1 MERDRLTFFATTPRG
16 LADLLAEELRG
27 LGVEEVRPAPAGVA
41 FRGGIE
47 DGYRACLWS
56 RTASRVLLHLAR
68 LDAGTPDTL
77 YQAVYAVPWEE
88 HLGPD
93 DTLAVDVDGATEA
106 FRHTRFA
113 AQRVK
118 DGIVDRLRAVY
129 GRRPSVRLERPALR
143 VHLHLAGTAG
153 DLALDLSG
161 EPLHRRGYRLDGV
174 EAPLR
179 ENLAAGILLR
189 AGWPRVAADG
199 GALLDPMCGSGT
211 LPIEAALMATDRA
224 PGLLRGYWGFAGWLG
239 HRPAVWKRL
248 LEEAR
253 RRAEAGLERL
263 PEILGF
269 DEDARAV
276 QAARA
281 NLARA
286 GLAARV
292 RLAARALADLT
303 APAAVKAGLVV
314 VNPPY
319 GHRLGERE
327 GLLPLY
333 RLLGERLRAHLADWQ
348 AAVFTADAGLAGALG
363 LRPRRTHVLWN
374 GPIECRLLRFGPPA
388 GNRTGARDHPEEA
401 GRQDGGPATGAA
413 RAAPAAPPPA
423 PAPRTGEGF
432 PAAEAPPS
440 TAPGL
445 LAATTALPPP
455 SPGAAMLVNRLRKNL
470 ATLGR
475 WARRA
480 DVTCYRLYDRDLP
493 EYAAAVDLYAG
504 ERRALHVQEY
514 APPATVDPETAARR
528 LAELVAVLPEV
539 TGVSPGEV
547 HLKVRRR
554 QRGADQ
560 YTRLGATGSPFQV
573 REGDCR
579 FLVNLTEYL
588 DTGLFLDHRDT
599 RRMIAALAPGT
610 RFLNLFAYT
619 GTATVCAARGGA
631 AETDSVDLSRTY
643 LEWARRN
650 LDLNGVD
657 GPRHRLIQADCPTW
671 LEEQAAAGERGP
683 RYGLIFLDP
692 PTFSNSKRME
702 GVLDLQR
709 DHVRL
714 IRLAAALL
722 SPGGTLLFST
732 NHRGFRLDRDA
743 LSDLAPEDITRQT
756 LPRDFE
762 RSPKV
767 HRCWRITGRADALE
781 GGPWPSPCG
790 TV

>member
-16 LADLLAEELRG
+16 LAELLAEELRG
-27 LGVEEVRPAPAGVA
+27 LGVEDTRPAPAGVA

-68 LDAGTPDTL
+68 LDAETPETL
-77 YQAVYAVPWEE
+77 YQGVCALPWEE

-118 DGIVDRLRAVY
+118 DGIVDRLRAVH

-153 DLALDLSG
+153 HLALDLSG

-189 AGWPRVAADG
+189 AGWPRVAAEG
-199 GALLDPMCGSGT
+199 GCLLDPMCGSGT
-211 LPIEAALMATDRA
+211 LPIEAALMAADRA
-224 PGLLRGYWGFAGWLG
+224 PGLLRDYWGFAGWLG

-253 RRAEAGLERL
+253 RRAEAGLQRL
-263 PEILGF
+263 PEVLGF

-281 NLARA
+281 NAARA

-292 RLAARALADLT
+292 GLATRRLADLT
-303 APAAVKAGLVV
+303 APPAVKAGLVV

-319 GHRLGERE
+319 GQRLGERE
-327 GLLPLY
+327 ALMPLY
-333 RLLGERLRAHLADWQ
+333 RLLGERLRTRFADWQ

-374 GPIECRLLRFGPPA
+374 GPIECRLLRFGPTSRSRADVPAPPDERAPEVSRRAADASDGTSSEPFPDPVLAAKTEDAAAQRPITGDDTPA
-388 GNRTGARDHPEEA
+388 GLARSAPVRTA
-401 GRQDGGPATGAA
+401 
-413 RAAPAAPPPA
+413 
-423 PAPRTGEGF
+423 
-432 PAAEAPPS
+432 
-440 TAPGL
+440 
-445 LAATTALPPP
+445 PPP
-455 SPGAAMLVNRLRKNL
+455 SPGAAMLANRLRKNL
-470 ATLGR
+470 AALGR

-493 EYAAAVDLYAG
+493 DYAAAVDLYAG

-539 TGVSPGEV
+539 TGVAPEEV

-573 REGDCR
+573 REGECR

-599 RRMIAALAPGT
+599 RRMVAALASGV

-650 LDLNGVD
+650 LDLNGVA

-709 DHVRL
+709 DHARL

-732 NHRGFRLDRDA
+732 NRRGFRLDRDA
-743 LSDLAPEDITRQT
+743 LTDLAPEDITRQT
-756 LPRDFE
+756 IPRDFE

-767 HRCWRITGRADALE
+767 HQCWKMERGN
-781 GGPWPSPCG
+781 
-790 TV
+790 

>member
-1 MERDRLTFFATTPRG
+1 MERDRLSFFATTPRG
-16 LADLLAEELRG
+16 LADLLAEEVRG
-27 LGVEEVRPAPAGVA
+27 LGVEDARPAAAGVA

-56 RTASRVLLHLAR
+56 RTASRVLLTLAH

-77 YQAVYAVPWEE
+77 YQGVYGVPWEE

-118 DGIVDRLRAVY
+118 DAVVDRLRALH
-129 GRRPSVRLERPALR
+129 GRRPSVRLDRPALR
-143 VHLHLAGTAG
+143 LHLHLSGTAAA
-153 DLALDLSG
+153 LALDLSG

-189 AGWPRVAADG
+189 SGWPQVAAAG
-199 GALLDPMCGSGT
+199 GSLLDPMCGSGT
-211 LPIEAALMATDRA
+211 LPIEAALMAADRA
-224 PGLLRGYWGFAGWLG
+224 PGLLRDYWGFAGWLG

-253 RRAEAGLERL
+253 QRAEAGLRHL

-276 QAARA
+276 QAARVNA
-281 NLARA
+281 VRA
-286 GLAARV
+286 GLAPRV
-292 RLAARALADLT
+292 RFETRPLAGLT
-303 APAAVKAGLVV
+303 APPAARAGLVV

-327 GLLPLY
+327 ALLPLY
-333 RLLGERLRAHLADWQ
+333 RLLGERLRSQFADWQ
-348 AAVFTADAGLAGALG
+348 AAVFTADARLAGALG
-363 LRPRRTHVLWN
+363 LRPRRTHTLWN
-374 GPIECRLLRFGPPA
+374 GPIECRLLRFGPAAPD
-388 GNRTGARDHPEEA
+388 RTGATDRPEEA
-401 GRQDGGPATGAA
+401 GRLGSGPATGAA
-413 RAAPAAPPPA
+413 RAAPAAAPPA
-423 PAPRTGEGF
+423 GAPR
-432 PAAEAPPS
+432 AAEGSPTADAPPS
-440 TAPGL
+440 TAPD
-445 LAATTALPPP
+445 LAATTTVPPP
-455 SPGAAMLVNRLRKNL
+455 SPGAAMLANRLRKNL

-475 WARRA
+475 WARRTG
-480 DVTCYRLYDRDLP
+480 VTCYRLYDRDLP

-504 ERRALHVQEY
+504 ERRGLHVQEY

-539 TGVSPGEV
+539 TGIAPEDVY
-547 HLKVRRR
+547 LKVRRR
-554 QRGADQ
+554 QRGAAQ
-560 YTRLGATGSPFQV
+560 YTRTGSTGAPFEV

-579 FLVNLTEYL
+579 FLVNLSEYL

-599 RRMIAALAPGT
+599 RRMIAALASGV

-631 AETDSVDLSRTY
+631 AATDSVDLSRTY

-650 LDLNGVD
+650 LDLNGVR
-657 GPRHRLIQADCPTW
+657 GPEHRLLQADCLTW
-671 LEEQAAAGERGP
+671 LEEQAAASERGP

-722 SPGGTLLFST
+722 NPGGTLLFST
-732 NHRGFRLDRDA
+732 NRRGFRLDREA
-743 LSDLAPEDITRQT
+743 LADLAPEDITRQT

-762 RSPKV
+762 RSPRV
-767 HRCWRITGRADALE
+767 HQCWRIR
-781 GGPWPSPCG
+781 
-790 TV
+790 